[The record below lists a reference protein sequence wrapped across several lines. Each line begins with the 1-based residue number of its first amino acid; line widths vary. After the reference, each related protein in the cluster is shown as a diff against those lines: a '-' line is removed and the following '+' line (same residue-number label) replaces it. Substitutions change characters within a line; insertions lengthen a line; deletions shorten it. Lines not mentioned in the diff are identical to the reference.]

1 MKTIE
6 VPFTYNQLSDMI
18 YYLEWKL
25 TEISEAGCDLEFPD
39 IENTLQQLQET
50 QDRLRVRTEEDYQ
63 LMMNNRAKQPTAEW

>member
-25 TEISEAGCDLEFPD
+25 TEISEAGCDLEFPEVED
-39 IENTLQQLQET
+39 ALKSLET
-50 QDRLRVRTEEDYQ
+50 QQYEIY
-63 LMMNNRAKQPTAEW
+63 KQGCDA

>member
-1 MKTIE
+1 
-6 VPFTYNQLSDMI
+6 MI